1 MIYITYILLF
11 YVLFIVYLNLKY
23 PETRWDWNIEKNN
36 KFKLPES
43 FFWGTATASHQV
55 EGDCKNNNWYKWEI
69 LMMKVNLG

>member
-1 MIYITYILLF
+1 MIYVIYILLF

-43 FFWGTATASHQV
+43 FFGALLRHLI
-55 EGDCKNNNWYKWEI
+55 K
-69 LMMKVNLG
+69 